1 MKGTEAFTRII
12 QNYLNDEAVKD
23 ETIKAKLAMP
33 KNCIENVVSYII
45 NQVKNSGCCGITSSE
60 IYSLALHFVLEDDL
74 EPGTRLQCNIVVNEQ
89 VQLSQEEIEEAKQRA
104 MLQVQREQMEKLR
117 KPTTPKKVTAQ
128 PAQQTS
134 LFDF

>member
-1 MKGTEAFTRII
+1 LQCLRTAS
-12 QNYLNDEAVKD
+12 
-23 ETIKAKLAMP
+23 
-33 KNCIENVVSYII
+33 ENVVSYII

-60 IYSLALHFVLEDDL
+60 IYSLAVHYVLEDDL

-89 VQLSQEEIEEAKQRA
+89 VQLSQEEIDEAKQKA

>member
-1 MKGTEAFTRII
+1 
-12 QNYLNDEAVKD
+12 
-23 ETIKAKLAMP
+23 
-33 KNCIENVVSYII
+33 
-45 NQVKNSGCCGITSSE
+45 
-60 IYSLALHFVLEDDL
+60 LEDDL

-89 VQLSQEEIEEAKQRA
+89 VQLSQEEIDKAKQKA

>member
-1 MKGTEAFTRII
+1 
-12 QNYLNDEAVKD
+12 
-23 ETIKAKLAMP
+23 
-33 KNCIENVVSYII
+33 VVSYII
-45 NQVKNSGCCGITSSE
+45 NQVKNSGCCGFSSSE
-60 IYSLALHFVLEDDL
+60 IYSLAVHYVLEDDL

-89 VQLSQEEIEEAKQRA
+89 VQLSQEEIDEAKQKA

-117 KPTTPKKVTAQ
+117 KPTTPKKVTTQ

>member
-12 QNYLNDEAVKD
+12 QNYLNDEAIKD

-74 EPGTRLQCNIVVNEQ
+74 EPGTRLPH
-89 VQLSQEEIEEAKQRA
+89 QRQHRGRVA
-104 MLQVQREQMEKLR
+104 TVFHVMPSFWEGL
-117 KPTTPKKVTAQ
+117 
-128 PAQQTS
+128 
-134 LFDF
+134 